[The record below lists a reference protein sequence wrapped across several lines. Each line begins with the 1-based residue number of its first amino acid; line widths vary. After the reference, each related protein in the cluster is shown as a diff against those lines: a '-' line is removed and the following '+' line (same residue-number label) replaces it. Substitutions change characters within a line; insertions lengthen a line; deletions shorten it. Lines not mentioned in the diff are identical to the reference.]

1 MSRSALLFV
10 ISIVVSWSMNTLNAQ
25 VVTVYEDDFT
35 TGTTHEGYQNSTA
48 AFTSG
53 TAPNNTS
60 WRYSEFDTGW
70 GISWNRTATNDE
82 LWLQNEYGANESD
95 FGCNFVYK
103 GGNGYYTAPGGLYE
117 QSASFS
123 THLTSNTQAIEWTFN
138 FRSPEETPS
147 GLTNGGAGFVGGA
160 FVLGLTSPTLESAF
174 MTTQGYAVIFGDASG
189 NGNYVKL
196 VRVNGG
202 TTNGNTAV
210 NNQAKYT
217 FFNWNGTNSTAC
229 IISDNVALTTSWYS
243 VKVQYNPLNDEWR
256 LFVRNDGG
264 TKGDPQTLNAAHCK
278 GAMVDNTYT
287 GVNLPIMGLYACLP
301 DEGTALRTVRWD
313 NLRIKQNVSMIG
325 CPATTGM
332 CGAMTALPVELMD
345 MNLSCQNEV
354 MQLDWSTASEVN
366 SDYFFVER
374 SVDGVQFDKIGQIKS
389 RGTSNTENHYSFMD
403 ENPVMFGTVY
413 YRLKQVDLNGTM
425 ITLGDLSSNDYC
437 KKQDDGFYVFP
448 NPANKETQIVFEHEG
463 QSEYNLELFNAL
475 GQTVIPDLME
485 TMDHSG
491 ATMIKLQLG
500 DLQEGVY
507 HLKLS
512 IGNTS
517 YDKKLII
524 VH

>member
-1 MSRSALLFV
+1 MNKSALFFV
-10 ISIVVSWSMNTLNAQ
+10 IFLGLTLSFNTLNAQ

-35 TGTTHEGYQNSTA
+35 TGTTADGTANSAT

-53 TAPNNTS
+53 SAPNNTS

-70 GISWNRTATNDE
+70 GISWNRTASNDE
-82 LWLQNEYGANESD
+82 LWQQNEYGSNESD
-95 FGCNFVYK
+95 FGCNMVYK

-123 THLTSNTQAIEWTFN
+123 TNFTSNTQAIEWTFN

-217 FFNWNGTNSTAC
+217 FFNWNGTNSTSC

-243 VKVQYNPLNDEWR
+243 IKVQYNPLNDEWR

-264 TKGDPQTLNAAHCK
+264 TKGDPQTLDASHCK
-278 GAMVDNTYT
+278 GALIDNTYT

-301 DEGTALRTVRWD
+301 DDGTSLRTVRWD
-313 NLRIKQNVSMIG
+313 NIRIKQNVSMIG
-325 CPATTGM
+325 CPSTNGM
-332 CGAMTALPVELMD
+332 CGAMTALPVELAS
-345 MNLSCQNEV
+345 MNLSCQNQAL
-354 MQLDWSTASEVN
+354 QLDWTTVSEVN

-374 SVDGVQFDKIGQIKS
+374 SIDGVQFDKIGQAKS
-389 RGTSNTENHYSFMD
+389 RGNSNTENHYSFVD
-403 ENPVMFGTVY
+403 GDPLMFGTAY

-425 ITLGDLSSNDYC
+425 STLGDLSSNDYC
-437 KKQDDGFYVFP
+437 KKQDEALVVFP
-448 NPANKETQIVFEHEG
+448 NPANKETRIVFEHEG
-463 QSEYNLELFNAL
+463 QTEYSLELYNAL
-475 GQTVIPDLME
+475 GQPVFPDQQE
-485 TMDHSG
+485 TLDHSG
-491 ATMIKLQLG
+491 AIMIILQLG
-500 DLQEGVY
+500 DLEEGVY
-507 HLKLS
+507 HLRLN
-512 IGNTS
+512 IGNKS
-517 YDKKLII
+517 HDKKVII